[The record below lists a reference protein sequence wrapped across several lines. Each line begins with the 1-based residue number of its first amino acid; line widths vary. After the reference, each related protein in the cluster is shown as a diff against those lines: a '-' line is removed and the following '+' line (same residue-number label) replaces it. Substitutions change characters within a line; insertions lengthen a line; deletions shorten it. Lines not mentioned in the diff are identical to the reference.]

1 MKMNFIDEA
10 PDTHHLPGETERWV
24 SQIGRPGEGQPT
36 ASLNDGRLLQSPPE
50 SEAPDEY
57 VHDPDDPIPSIG
69 GHGGVPGQIWPG
81 GAQDQRPAEARTLTF
96 STDPLEED
104 VAVVGEVEVRF
115 FASSAAV
122 DTDFVL
128 TLTDVFPNGYSAHV
142 RQNAIRGRY
151 RLSEETESLLEPNEI
166 YEFIVKLDSI
176 ANLFKA
182 GHRIRLAVTSSSF
195 PYLLPN
201 AGTEGPVYLET
212 QGVVAHN
219 VIYHDAEHPSL
230 IELPVVD
237 FER

>member
-1 MKMNFIDEA
+1 
-10 PDTHHLPGETERWV
+10 L
-24 SQIGRPGEGQPT
+24 
-36 ASLNDGRLLQSPPE
+36 
-50 SEAPDEY
+50 
-57 VHDPDDPIPSIG
+57 
-69 GHGGVPGQIWPG
+69 
-81 GAQDQRPAEARTLTF
+81 
-96 STDPLEED
+96 
-104 VAVVGEVEVRF
+104 
-115 FASSAAV
+115 
-122 DTDFVL
+122 
-128 TLTDVFPNGYSAHV
+128 

-182 GHRIRLAVTSSSF
+182 GHRIRLAIASSSF

-201 AGTEGPVYLET
+201 PGTEGPAYLET

-230 IELPVVD
+230 IDLPVVD